1 MHAGALRALEFD
13 RIVEAVCRYA
23 LTPHGLQRLRALAPA
38 TEAEGVAGALAAT
51 AETARFLADNQIA
64 LQAGTDLE
72 TILDSIGVEG
82 RALDAVHL
90 VALSAFLSSVDTT
103 CASIRR
109 AGAATPSLRRIADA
123 TTSFETEIA
132 DIRRKIDPSGEVLDD
147 ASPEL
152 KMVRERLRKQRTR
165 LRGTLESYL
174 RGKDTSKYLQQQIVT
189 DRNGRYVLVVRS
201 EHRTAIPG
209 IVHGS
214 SGSGASLFLEPLSTV
229 EINNDI
235 VALEQQ
241 EAEEIRRI
249 LLNLTNAF
257 RRRGAD
263 LTRTVNAAVELD
275 ILQARARFSKLVD
288 GVEPAIAA
296 DGRLE
301 LRGARHPLLI
311 AEVRRHLSSGEPDS
325 QLDSPDNGSRATDEH
340 GLTGTGSR
348 ATDEHGLTRSGSRA
362 TDEHGLTRSGSRAT
376 DEHGLTRSGSRATD
390 EHGLTR
396 TGLRATDER
405 GLTRTASRIADDG
418 SRSPD
423 PGTASPVPVDVVL
436 IPPVGVLVI
445 TGPNTGGKTVALKT
459 AGLLSLMAQ
468 AGLLIP
474 VAGGS
479 QIPVYRSIF
488 ADIGDEQSISASLS
502 TFSGHIANVVSMDR
516 ALALPSLVLLD
527 EAGAGTDP
535 VEGGALAM
543 AIIDHFRRRGATVIA
558 TTHYDAL
565 KSYASTTEGV
575 MAAGFGFDPQ
585 TFAPTYRLNYGSPGS
600 SLALEIANRLGL
612 PAAVIDQARAHRT
625 ARETQLA
632 EHLAKIERDMQSLDH
647 ERRLAA
653 RERQTVAEEAARLQ
667 HREQELRNREET
679 FRRKLDERIEE
690 RLRDA
695 RREIDD
701 VVNGLKTRTD
711 ALAAEAER
719 RMAPR
724 LVSTGDT
731 GAARADARAAIEAI
745 GNRLRQSAPQASETV
760 QRTTSDRAPAVGD
773 RVLVGAF
780 GLEGVVQS
788 LHDREADVDVRGK
801 RLRARVDELRV
812 VAPAAAVSGQPSR
825 VRVNVDLQPREGSLT
840 ELNVIGAH
848 TDEAVTRVEKFLDEA
863 MLSELKSVRII
874 HGYGTGQLRR
884 AIGEFLRSHPY
895 VANFAAAPENQ
906 GGGGVTVVEFK
917 E

>member
-13 RIVEAVCRYA
+13 RIVEAVRRFAQTPPGAARLA
-23 LTPHGLQRLRALAPA
+23 LLEPQTEPRAVA
-38 TEAEGVAGALAAT
+38 TALAAT
-51 AETARFLADNQIA
+51 SETVRFLADNQIGLHA
-64 LQAGTDLE
+64 PADLDA
-72 TILDSIGVEG
+72 ILSSLGVDG
-82 RALDAVHL
+82 RALDAGHL
-90 VALSAFLSSVDTT
+90 LALGSFLASVDVT

-109 AGAATPSLRRIADA
+109 ARGACPILRAIGDASATFDA
-123 TTSFETEIA
+123 EIS
-132 DIRRKIDPSGEVLDD
+132 DIRRKIDPAGEVMDD

-152 KMVRERLRKQRTR
+152 RSVRDRLRKQRTR

-201 EHRTAIPG
+201 EHRSAIPG

-241 EAEEIRRI
+241 EAEEVRRI
-249 LLNLTNAF
+249 LLELTDAF
-257 RRRGAD
+257 RRRGGD
-263 LTRTVNAAVELD
+263 LERTVQAATELD
-275 ILQARARFSKLVD
+275 VLQARAQFSILVD
-288 GVEPAIAA
+288 GTEPAIAA

-301 LRGARHPLLI
+301 IRAGRHPLLI
-311 AEVRRHLSSGEPDS
+311 PAVRRRISDESAEESEPRLATRDS
-325 QLDSPDNGSRATDEH
+325 RFEG
-340 GLTGTGSR
+340 
-348 ATDEHGLTRSGSRA
+348 
-362 TDEHGLTRSGSRAT
+362 
-376 DEHGLTRSGSRATD
+376 
-390 EHGLTR
+390 
-396 TGLRATDER
+396 
-405 GLTRTASRIADDG
+405 
-418 SRSPD
+418 
-423 PGTASPVPVDVVL
+423 PVPVDVVL
-436 IPPVGVLVI
+436 IPPTNVLVV

-459 AGLLSLMAQ
+459 AGLLSVMAQ
-468 AGLLIP
+468 AGILIP
-474 VAGGS
+474 AAGGS
-479 QIPVYRSIF
+479 QIPVFRTVF
-488 ADIGDEQSISASLS
+488 ADIGDEQSISANLS
-502 TFSGHIANVVSMDR
+502 TFSAHIASIVSMEK
-516 ALALPSLVLLD
+516 ALILPSLVLLD

-535 VEGGALAM
+535 LEGGALAM

-575 MAAGFGFDPQ
+575 MAAGFGFDPE

-612 PAAVIDQARAHRT
+612 PADVIEQARAHRS
-625 ARETQLA
+625 ARESQLA

-653 RERQTVAEEAARLQ
+653 RERETLAEAGAKLQ
-667 HREQELRNREET
+667 VRDQELRNREDT
-679 FRRKLDERIEE
+679 FKRRLDERIEE

-695 RREIDD
+695 RREIDT
-701 VVNGLKTRTD
+701 VVSALKARTE
-711 ALAAEAER
+711 ALAADAER

-724 LVSTGDT
+724 LIPTGET
-731 GAARADARAAIEAI
+731 GAARAEARAAVEAI
-745 GNRLRQSAPQASETV
+745 GERLRAHPEATEATPAA
-760 QRTTSDRAPAVGD
+760 RIEPGRAPAIGD

-780 GLEGVVQS
+780 GLEGVVQA
-788 LHDREADVDVRGK
+788 LHDREAEVDVRGK

-812 VAPAAAVSGQPSR
+812 VTPATAVNAQPAR
-825 VRVNVDLQPREGSLT
+825 VRVNVEWQPREGSST

-848 TDEAVTRVEKFLDEA
+848 VEEALARTEKFLDDA
-863 MLSELKSVRII
+863 LLSEVKSVRII

-884 AIGEFLRSHPY
+884 AIAEFLRTHPF
-895 VANFAAAPENQ
+895 VSNFAPAPDNQ
-906 GGGGVTVVEFK
+906 GGGGVTVVELK